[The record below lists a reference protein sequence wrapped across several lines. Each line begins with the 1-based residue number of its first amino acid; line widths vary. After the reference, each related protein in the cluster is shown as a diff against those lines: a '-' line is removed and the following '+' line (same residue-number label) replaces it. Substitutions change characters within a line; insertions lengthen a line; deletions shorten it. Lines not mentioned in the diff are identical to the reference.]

1 MMPTENRRCFIDL
14 REIKI
19 ERAQDSDFETLTCI
33 AFAAKK
39 HWNYPDKYFEIWK
52 DELTITK
59 EYIEENIVFKA
70 MNSNIVV
77 GFYSIVEN
85 KTDLL
90 VNEIFVK
97 KGFWLEH
104 IFLRPEYHKMGIG
117 RAMIEHAKAI
127 SKNND
132 ISNLM
137 IFSDPFAKGLYD
149 KIGADFLYNSKS
161 SIPDRLI
168 PVYKLVI

>member
-1 MMPTENRRCFIDL
+1 MDL
-14 REIKI
+14 RELII
-19 ERAQDSDFETLTCI
+19 ERAPDSDFETLTGI
-33 AFAAKK
+33 AFAAKR

-52 DELTITK
+52 EELTISK
-59 EYIEENIVFKA
+59 EYIKENLVFKA

-90 VNEIFVK
+90 VNEIFVE

-104 IFLRPEYHKMGIG
+104 IFLKPEYHKMGIG
-117 RAMIEHAKAI
+117 NAMIGHAKTI
-127 SKNND
+127 SKNNG
-132 ISNLM
+132 ISNLL
-137 IFSDPFAKGLYD
+137 IFADPFAKGFYD